1 MTVID
6 RQCFKHVIAIL
17 NRISKNGIV
26 IAMAHCQW
34 VNISSHYNFSITKY
48 FWNKLCKKR
57 TKNYWPISDEH
68 LNYLTTLSVNYN
80 FKWMYYTISKNLKLH
95 SFQKLEV
102 VEHRKISINGEF
114 QCADTCVG
122 GHISD
127 FVTFILFKNVH
138 KVVCWSLTVIN
149 GVIDAFW
156 LAGFECACG

>member
-1 MTVID
+1 MVRTI
-6 RQCFKHVIAIL
+6 I
-17 NRISKNGIV
+17 
-26 IAMAHCQW
+26 
-34 VNISSHYNFSITKY
+34 
-48 FWNKLCKKR
+48 KKR

-114 QCADTCVG
+114 QCAVTCVG

-156 LAGFECACG
+156 LAGFECACREIMHMHSKHDRLVMSHKFKSQRYLKKGWCSLF